1 MTEGD
6 WLRGAPRAMVAA
18 LRGLGLPRSTDL
30 RKRRLLACACG
41 RRVEHLLADVRLL
54 QAIEASERFA
64 EGRLDVVGLEAAYDE
79 ARRAVQEGGRDVGQA
94 RWLTPEGHRRAWNA
108 YGQRVVYQ
116 QLPWIIAHFAGTL
129 ARLMAS
135 ELPWEVLLEAAYG
148 AEFLA
153 GPHEASSRDVSPA
166 VVGLLRDLYGN
177 PFRPVEVEPGWL
189 TWSAGTPRR
198 LAEVIASER
207 RYADLP
213 ILADALEEA
222 GCDEPALLE
231 HCRRP
236 GRHVPGCWALDLLLG
251 RG

>member
-6 WLRGAPRAMVAA
+6 WLHGTPRVMVAA
-18 LRGLGLPRSTDL
+18 LRSLDVPRSADL

-41 RRVEHLLADVRLL
+41 RRIEHLLADERLH
-54 QAIEASERFA
+54 QAIDATERFA
-64 EGRLDVVGLEAAYDE
+64 EGLLDPAALESAYDE
-79 ARRAVQEGGRDVGQA
+79 ARRAVNEGGRDVGQA

-166 VVGLLRDLYGN
+166 VAGLLRELYGN
-177 PFRPVEVEPGWL
+177 PFRPVAIAPNWL
-189 TWSAGTPRR
+189 AWSDATPRR
-198 LAEVIASER
+198 LAEVIAAER

-222 GCDEPALLE
+222 GCDEPTLLE

-236 GRHVPGCWALDLLLG
+236 GRHVPGCWALDRLLG
-251 RG
+251 KE